1 MTNLKPIKT
10 DKVESVKVTITAG
23 IQWLASLTPSV
34 EAVRKYWYL
43 TSSLN
48 SVLSIFSMVLL
59 SLIGGDVLTARGD
72 NQMPVGVRP
81 LGMGSSF
88 VAVADDANAIAWNP
102 ARLIK
107 TANTECMRLLSLIG
121 GFLLRRCFWHRSLAV
136 L

>member
-10 DKVESVKVTITAG
+10 DKVESVKVTIPAG
-23 IQWLASLTPSV
+23 VQWLASLTSPV
-34 EAVRKYWYL
+34 EAVGKYWHL

-88 VAVADDANAIAWNP
+88 VAP
-102 ARLIK
+102 KR
-107 TANTECMRLLSLIG
+107 
-121 GFLLRRCFWHRSLAV
+121 
-136 L
+136 